1 MTRGKAAKQRAACR
15 DCLYAGKHGQY
26 WGCDYILI
34 EKKRRSCKPGDGCT
48 VRVLGKKDRKKQ
60 FAEATT

>member
-1 MTRGKAAKQRAACR
+1 MRKNDAYCKGCVYRGKTSGDTTCE
-15 DCLYAGKHGQY
+15 
-26 WGCDYILI
+26 YILI
-34 EKKRRSCKPGDGCT
+34 EKKRRPCKPGDGCT